1 VCGRPALGA
10 PRCQPFSIKP
20 AVADVTGESPLAVQE
35 ASIVESFKGH
45 PLPTLECD
53 TVLNSNLSPHQLL
66 QVPAGGKLVL
76 NFWTPTCG
84 PCKPLL
90 AELAAL
96 AMTKPPNLT
105 FVSIVRSADL
115 ELEPP
120 GEWQL
125 LRVQGLMAKYKV
137 GFPTCVHTSSDVTQR
152 WQAGGVPLTLLV
164 SADKG
169 VERAACG
176 GENGQ
181 RLLDELKGRTSS
193 PR

>member
-1 VCGRPALGA
+1 L
-10 PRCQPFSIKP
+10 SS
-20 AVADVTGESPLAVQE
+20 SPQ
-35 ASIVESFKGH
+35 ASGSF
-45 PLPTLECD
+45 
-53 TVLNSNLSPHQLL
+53 
-66 QVPAGGKLVL
+66 
-76 NFWTPTCG
+76 
-84 PCKPLL
+84 
-90 AELAAL
+90 
-96 AMTKPPNLT
+96 
-105 FVSIVRSADL
+105 
-115 ELEPP
+115 
-120 GEWQL
+120 